1 MKPTFRGFQEQPYTT
16 PTTSSA
22 SPTESHSEISE
33 YDSTVESRDTT
44 PTQEGQQSHTVK
56 KTSTVR
62 RLIDH
67 FSASDSDTAEA
78 RPPVT
83 RRKKSKTS
91 EHIEIPLGGE
101 KELRRKMAAQT
112 QAENAVKL
120 WKALQEDM
128 TETLN
133 EADRDLSANV
143 HRNELLGHL
152 EGLKQLNWK

>member
-1 MKPTFRGFQEQPYTT
+1 MKPTFRGFQEQSNTSP
-16 PTTSSA
+16 TSST
-22 SPTESHSEISE
+22 SPPESHSEISE

-44 PTQEGQQSHTVK
+44 PTQEDQQSHTVK
-56 KTSTVR
+56 KASTVR

-101 KELRRKMAAQT
+101 KELRRKMAAQ
-112 QAENAVKL
+112 AKADKAVNL
-120 WKALQEDM
+120 WKALQEDIR
-128 TETLN
+128 ETMN
-133 EADRDLSANV
+133 EADRSFS
-143 HRNELLGHL
+143 
-152 EGLKQLNWK
+152 

>member
-1 MKPTFRGFQEQPYTT
+1 MKPTFRGFPEQPSTT
-16 PTTSSA
+16 PTSSSA

-83 RRKKSKTS
+83 RRKK
-91 EHIEIPLGGE
+91 E
-101 KELRRKMAAQT
+101 Q
-112 QAENAVKL
+112 NF
-120 WKALQEDM
+120 
-128 TETLN
+128 
-133 EADRDLSANV
+133 
-143 HRNELLGHL
+143 
-152 EGLKQLNWK
+152 